1 MMQHQATSALE
12 IPINKAI
19 LEESEASWGD
29 MGEHNLL
36 THNLKVTGSNPVPAT
51 KLYNLSNWLESDKNT
66 CV

>member
-36 THNLKVTGSNPVPAT
+36 THNLKAAGSNPAPAT
-51 KLYNLSNWLESDKNT
+51 TKHMIYNNT
-66 CV
+66 